1 MAIRKEK
8 ILVLKP
14 WKSDH
19 RIMLL
24 LILGI
29 FLQTG
34 CRVYKQYP
42 LSYHGVQ
49 QLKNKPVQLYL
60 IDNEHDLSEVWAIK
74 SYSFEK
80 NDISC
85 KIEQLPPSKARDLM
99 TLSSQKD
106 AHQSRNDVRLY
117 AKSSLVQQLK
127 STDSVTFDYHLLQRI
142 EVTELD
148 DDRTLGK
155 TALKIFV
162 IVGTA
167 ILSLLLLFFIL
178 LAMTGF

>member
-1 MAIRKEK
+1 MAINKETTW
-8 ILVLKP
+8 ILK
-14 WKSDH
+14 
-19 RIMLL
+19 RCTTNQRTILL

-34 CRVYKQYP
+34 CLSYKHAP
-42 LSYHGVQ
+42 LSINSMQ
-49 QLKNKPVQLYL
+49 KLKDKKVQLYL
-60 IDNEHDLSEVWAIK
+60 IDNENVLSEVWALK
-74 SYSFEK
+74 SYRFDK

-127 STDSVTFDYHLLQRI
+127 STDSVTFDYHLLERI

-162 IVGTA
+162 IVGIA
-167 ILSLLLLFFIL
+167 ILSILLLFFIL
-178 LAMTGF
+178 FATDGF